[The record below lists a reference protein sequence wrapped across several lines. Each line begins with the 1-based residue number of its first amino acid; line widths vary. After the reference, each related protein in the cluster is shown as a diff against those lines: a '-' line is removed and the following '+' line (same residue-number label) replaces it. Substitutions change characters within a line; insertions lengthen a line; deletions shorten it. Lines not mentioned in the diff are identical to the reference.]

1 MCITFILLIF
11 YAEISINFILGTL
24 GIQISL
30 DTLVSIKFHAV
41 LHTNCSSDLSHGH
54 FRKKYKLFKYHSRIN
69 IQYFFINRNGLCDVW
84 DMLPVMVVEASNV
97 HTFKHLNKVDFS
109 KQIFYIFLCVLFYV
123 SYCMIFSHLYSLV
136 CCTWSNLALCVL

>member
-1 MCITFILLIF
+1 MLKYQSISFQVLQAFKLVQIPQSLLSFMLFYIPIAHLICLMDTSEKNINYLNTIPASIF
-11 YAEISINFILGTL
+11 
-24 GIQISL
+24 
-30 DTLVSIKFHAV
+30 
-41 LHTNCSSDLSHGH
+41 
-54 FRKKYKLFKYHSRIN
+54 N

-136 CCTWSNLALCVL
+136 CCTWSNLALCVLQFYH